1 MIKEKNAP
9 IFMNKLLEVVCLKIV
24 MSFLPCCELVLIV
37 KSLSCSQLVALRER
51 TFFFNKEQIIMKYGA
66 LSTSRL
72 DLDIW
77 VDNGQGV
84 RRKDLP
90 KKSNSAFI
98 PVDHILQ

>member
-1 MIKEKNAP
+1 
-9 IFMNKLLEVVCLKIV
+9 

-37 KSLSCSQLVALRER
+37 KLLSCSQLVAVRER
-51 TFFFNKEQIIMKYGA
+51 TFFFFLNEEQIIMKYGA
-66 LSTSRL
+66 LSNSRL

-90 KKSNSAFI
+90 KRVNSAFI
-98 PVDHILQ
+98 PVDHILQEAGKSITVLLRSQGKCSE